1 MSSKDSVRTVSRL
14 VEILNCFSK
23 EQATWSL
30 KELSLKLEF
39 PKSTLHRYLVS
50 LEFHG
55 ILRRGPTDGLWRLGY
70 QLTTWGILAA
80 ASSGLRQVAKPA
92 MKDLVVATG
101 ETAILTV
108 YQPFFIECIE
118 KVETTHPVRMT
129 LDVGRT
135 RMPHAGA
142 SSKILMAHLPE
153 EEIQS
158 IVRERGLPKLC
169 NNTITN
175 PHVLKTE
182 LAKIREQGY
191 AQSKEET
198 DMDAWGVAVP
208 VYDEEGK
215 VIAGL
220 GIAGPIS
227 RFREELA
234 KNHIKSCEEAAN
246 RITSM
251 LGKSK

>member
-1 MSSKDSVRTVSRL
+1 
-14 VEILNCFSK
+14 
-23 EQATWSL
+23 
-30 KELSLKLEF
+30 
-39 PKSTLHRYLVS
+39 
-50 LEFHG
+50 
-55 ILRRGPTDGLWRLGY
+55 
-70 QLTTWGILAA
+70 
-80 ASSGLRQVAKPA
+80 
-92 MKDLVVATG
+92 
-101 ETAILTV
+101 
-108 YQPFFIECIE
+108 
-118 KVETTHPVRMT
+118 
-129 LDVGRT
+129 
-135 RMPHAGA
+135 
-142 SSKILMAHLPE
+142 MAHLPE

-175 PHVLKTE
+175 PHVLKIE